1 MQLMTAE
8 IEKALKK
15 NPLYSQDGKGRD
27 SKIVVKYFGGS
38 AATWLI
44 TEGEPEPGGDWL
56 LYGFVTLGL
65 PDEFA
70 PGKLLWEWGLRE
82 TQRTPVPLVPALR
95 SGCGEGHP
103 RGAREVQGQGR
114 GVHVPPVREG
124 LNGLQDL
131 GVLPYLWDKRVLRS
145 S

>member
-15 NPLYSQDGKGRD
+15 NPLYTQDGKGGD

-65 PDEFA
+65 PDDFA
-70 PGKLLWEWGLRE
+70 PGKLLWEWGYVRLSELQSLRF
-82 TQRTPVPLVPALR
+82 
-95 SGCGEGHP
+95 
-103 RGAREVQGQGR
+103 
-114 GVHVPPVREG
+114 PPFG
-124 LNGLQDL
+124 L
-131 GVLPYLWDKRVLRS
+131 GVERDILVEPGKYRVKDEVFMCRQYGRD
-145 S
+145 

>member
-8 IEKALKK
+8 IETALKK
-15 NPLYSQDGKGRD
+15 YPLYSQDGKGGD

-65 PDEFA
+65 PDDFA
-70 PGKLLWEWGLRE
+70 PGKLLWEWGYVRLSELQSLRF
-82 TQRTPVPLVPALR
+82 
-95 SGCGEGHP
+95 
-103 RGAREVQGQGR
+103 
-114 GVHVPPVREG
+114 PPFG
-124 LNGLQDL
+124 L
-131 GVLPYLWDKRVLRS
+131 GVERDILVEPGKYKVKDEVFMCRQYGRD
-145 S
+145 

>member
-1 MQLMTAE
+1 MTAE

-15 NPLYSQDGKGRD
+15 YPLYTQDGKGGD

-56 LYGFVTLGL
+56 LCGFVTLGL

-70 PGKLLWEWGLRE
+70 PGKLLWEWGYVRLSELQSLRF
-82 TQRTPVPLVPALR
+82 
-95 SGCGEGHP
+95 
-103 RGAREVQGQGR
+103 
-114 GVHVPPVREG
+114 PPFG
-124 LNGLQDL
+124 L
-131 GVLPYLWDKRVLRS
+131 GVERDILVEPGKYKVKDEVFMCRQYGRD
-145 S
+145 